1 MLQGQTTVRQG
12 DTCMVCFPMAF
23 RPCQSYSP
31 NGHLKSCTLVAT
43 VIGLYM
49 ADAPVQKSSF
59 HTVWDWGLIKENDR
73 ITRGNTTQAALLGG
87 AWTGNAGRGQTVQ
100 SLCFQGHHQNG
111 RKAGE
116 LMVQMGIGEG
126 PYGYR

>member
-87 AWTGNAGRGQTVQ
+87 AWTGNAGRRQTVQ
-100 SLCFQGHHQNG
+100 SLCFQGHYQNG
-111 RKAGE
+111 KKAGE